1 MSDDNLATEILDFA
15 IGNEEA
21 AAKFYRQLAA
31 KTDSPSTREI
41 FEGFAREEDGHKA
54 KLLGVKQA
62 GTLTLGSGGKKTV
75 DLKIGDYL
83 VDADPGAGS
92 DLTYQDA
99 LILAMKQEKAAFKL
113 YTDLAAAAPDA
124 GLRDLLL
131 RLAEEEAKHK
141 LRFEIE
147 YDDNI
152 LTEN

>member
-1 MSDDNLATEILDFA
+1 MNQDDLATQILDFA

-21 AAKFYRQLAA
+21 AADSYRRLAA
-31 KTDSPSTREI
+31 RTDSPSTRET

-54 KLLGVKQA
+54 KLLAVKQA
-62 GTLTLGSGGKKTV
+62 GTLTLGSAGKQTM

-83 VDADPGAGS
+83 VDADPDGE
-92 DLTYQDA
+92 LTYQDA

-113 YTDLAAAAPDA
+113 YTDLAEAAPDA
-124 GLRDLLL
+124 ELRDLLI

>member
-1 MSDDNLATEILDFA
+1 MSQDNLATEILDFA

-21 AAKFYRQLAA
+21 AVEFYRRLAT
-31 KTDSPSTREI
+31 KTDSPSMREV
-41 FEGFAREEDGHKA
+41 FEGFAREEEGHKA

-62 GTLTLGSGGKKTV
+62 GTLTLKPAGGKIV

-83 VDADPGAGS
+83 VDADPGA
-92 DLTYQDA
+92 DLSYQDA

-113 YTDLAAAAPDA
+113 YTDLAEAAPDA
-124 GLRDLLL
+124 ELRDLLL
-131 RLAEEEAKHK
+131 GLAEEEARHK